1 MQKAHSS
8 TGIGVLL
15 VLLLS
20 SFGCEREDRRY
31 REPPPAA
38 SRVNS
43 ITMSSL
49 QPGSQIPPRGT
60 KNPYE
65 DNAWAV
71 SEGKRLYS
79 WFNCIGCHAHGGGD
93 IGPPLMDDQWV
104 YGSDP
109 ENIFATIV
117 EGRPNGMPSFRG
129 KIPDQ
134 QVWQL
139 VAYVRSLS
147 GQVQKDVTQGR
158 EDDMS
163 AKQQEQSKS
172 KEKPVDAGKPP
183 STQQTQ

>member
-1 MQKAHSS
+1 MEGARR
-8 TGIGVLL
+8 GIVLA
-15 VLLLS
+15 LLLAS
-20 SFGCEREDRRY
+20 IVLPAGCEREDRRY

-43 ITMSSL
+43 ITMSAL
-49 QPGSQIPPRGT
+49 QPGATIPARGT
-60 KNPYE
+60 RNPYE

-71 SEGKRLYS
+71 SEGKRLYT
-79 WFNCIGCHAHGGGD
+79 WFNCVGCHAHGGGD
-93 IGPPLMDDQWV
+93 IGPPLMDDAWI
-104 YGSDP
+104 YGGSP

-134 QVWQL
+134 QVWQI

-147 GQVQKDVTQGR
+147 GQVQKDATQGR

-172 KEKPVDAGKPP
+172 KEKPVNSSKPP